1 MKRLSHE
8 GRPFSFTTLKPSSL
22 LWAVCQNVFLSLPGK
37 KIDYPRSIINRMK
50 NLKNIFKKM
59 KADENEIND
68 QQEQG
73 NMEQETEAVNEK
85 DAETAELK
93 AKVAELNDKYT
104 RLYSEFDN
112 FRKRTAKE
120 KKEIMDAGGEDVF
133 KSLLPIIDDFERA
146 IKSNADATDVKAI
159 NDGVNLIYIKFKT
172 TLTQK
177 GLTEMKSLGEVFN
190 PDIHE
195 AITNIPAPSEDLKG
209 KIMDELEKGYTLNGK
224 IIRFAKVVIG
234 N

>member
-1 MKRLSHE
+1 MPPTH
-8 GRPFSFTTLKPSSL
+8 
-22 LWAVCQNVFLSLPGK
+22 
-37 KIDYPRSIINRMK
+37 INRMK

-59 KADENEIND
+59 KVDENEIND
-68 QQEQG
+68 SQEQE
-73 NMEQETEAVNEK
+73 NIQQETETTNEK
-85 DAETAELK
+85 DTEIAELK
-93 AKVAELNDKYT
+93 GKVAELNDKYT

-133 KSLLPIIDDFERA
+133 KSMLPVIDDFERA
-146 IKSNADATDVKAI
+146 IKSNNESTDLKAI
-159 NDGVNLIYIKFKT
+159 NDGVHLIYNKFKT
-172 TLTQK
+172 TLSQK
-177 GLTEMKSLGEVFN
+177 GLAEMKSVGETFN

-195 AITNIPAPSEDLKG
+195 AITNIPAPSDDMKG
-209 KIMDELEKGYTLNGK
+209 KVVDELEKGYTLNGK